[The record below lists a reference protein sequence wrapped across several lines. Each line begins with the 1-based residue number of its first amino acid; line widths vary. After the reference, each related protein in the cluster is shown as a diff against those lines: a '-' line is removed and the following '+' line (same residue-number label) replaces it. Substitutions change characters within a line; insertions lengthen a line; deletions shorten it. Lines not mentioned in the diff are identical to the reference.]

1 MAPLQAVT
9 PRKSSCRL
17 HSLAKQLPAV
27 SSFCCII
34 HFENELYRKKS
45 LRKWTFDEI
54 AATLQELFPYL
65 QDVGGWGH
73 HARYISPVTTPPRTL
88 ECTQPSVR
96 LCLVVGVTFSSGR
109 NSNGN
114 LDLRQFSCGG
124 VTCRCCEVIGPHHT
138 TPQHSTEEGEAL
150 KIQRPD
156 STAVMS
162 LVYLALNGQRSLPTP
177 LPPPPP
183 LPPLRETGWMSG

>member
-1 MAPLQAVT
+1 MCHDKNEATSAVAQNGSWDSINPDTTLATSLQ
-9 PRKSSCRL
+9 
-17 HSLAKQLPAV
+17 
-27 SSFCCII
+27 
-34 HFENELYRKKS
+34 
-45 LRKWTFDEI
+45 
-54 AATLQELFPYL
+54 
-65 QDVGGWGH
+65 
-73 HARYISPVTTPPRTL
+73 PPRHHRLL

-114 LDLRQFSCGG
+114 LDLRGFSCGG

-138 TPQHSTEEGEAL
+138 TAQHSTEEGEAL